1 MGHGCATHGV
11 FVSVVTEDAVRSPY
25 QVHHMG
31 GGWMQEGR
39 KFLLIWFGPSGAQED
54 ESRPANSSKTTGHPI
69 NSTPTGK
76 SGKKGHDNRV
86 RGAQVPKQF
95 APLDESRPPGNRE
108 IEKTKA
114 ST

>member
-1 MGHGCATHGV
+1 MVSEVTVGHSCATHGV

-25 QVHHMG
+25 QAHLG
-31 GGWMQEGR
+31 GGGSDAGRQEV
-39 KFLLIWFGPSGAQED
+39 KD

>member
-1 MGHGCATHGV
+1 MLSGHLIKSTW
-11 FVSVVTEDAVRSPY
+11 
-25 QVHHMG
+25 G
-31 GGWMQEGR
+31 GGGSDAGGQEV
-39 KFLLIWFGPSGAQED
+39 KD

>member
-11 FVSVVTEDAVRSPY
+11 FVSVVTEDAVS
-25 QVHHMG
+25 
-31 GGWMQEGR
+31 
-39 KFLLIWFGPSGAQED
+39 KD